1 MISIPFRNVDLR
13 KLIAEIGWRNQE
25 IPLWARGMLAK
36 GEGGK
41 CTCMCSPRGTVTAT
55 TSLK

>member
-1 MISIPFRNVDLR
+1 MISVPFRNVDLR
-13 KLIAEIGWRNQE
+13 KLIAEAGWGSQE

-36 GEGGK
+36 GEGRK
-41 CTCMCSPRGTVTAT
+41 RTCMCSPRGTVSAT